1 MKIGIDFGTSFS
13 LPAGMINGAPS
24 TLLPNGEY
32 GIPSVFY
39 YDEEVGVQI
48 GNAADDNADFQ
59 PANVKR
65 DIKMEIS
72 THADSFVADGKAFS
86 KKQIIG
92 HIFRE
97 ITRVSKQESSR
108 RELVSQNIEG
118 AVISV
123 PAAFTLRELNF
134 IREAAQIP
142 ESSGGAALKVLG
154 FIREPV
160 AAAIAYFNAPKAEDN
175 RTILVY
181 DLGGGTFDVTLIRM
195 GKDGEL
201 ITITTRGDHYLGG
214 RDWDNR
220 IEDLLYDKF
229 SEESG
234 VDTKETPETIAII
247 RGLTEGIKKQLSA
260 MEIVKVSA
268 QIPEFGN
275 VATTITRAEFA
286 DNTID
291 LIERTGDL
299 CRAVLD
305 EAGLTKNDLTD
316 ILLVGGSTRMP
327 QVSQFLT
334 SLFGKKPIAHV
345 NPDEAVALGAAIQAS
360 KDDAKYS
367 QLAVVEQNGAKV
379 TDRKAISG
387 RLIGAVKPEKRLT
400 SVGLLQLQET
410 TAHAMGIIATNAE
423 GTKYINDT
431 IIPAN
436 HPRPVRA
443 AKAFTQRTRA
453 QSDNEMEIFV
463 LQGSSENP
471 LDNQIPYRFIVSGI
485 RHIPSQRGRTLV
497 RVQYSYD
504 QNGVIHVQARQ
515 EQDDVDLPIR
525 KEAVPSD
532 MSIYGLPITEPKAA
546 ESSSRS
552 MGVYSQWA
560 GVNRI
565 PSASADKY
573 GNAVGDEFDLVEDGT
588 FDGEIIYV
596 LNLCH
601 RECTLA
607 SPDAALSKKG
617 FKVLENISV
626 PSIDT
631 FKANLDKASQF
642 WLISDCTGYLSS
654 DYVDIIEDY
663 FNQGHGVYIWGDNDP
678 YYVDANYVLQQLV
691 GVTMN
696 GDSPGGQVVSLCEN
710 GMTVGIVQ
718 NHLISTG
725 IVNMFEG
732 ITIAEVQ
739 TTRSVLPLVYGS
751 NGKVVTAYYEQDGKR
766 LLADGGFTRLWCN
779 WDSAGTDRYVV
790 NAAAWLVNL
799 ERFSEK
805 LPKGKKHRIDSND
818 EEMTREVATWDN

>member
-1 MKIGIDFGTSFS
+1 LSVSVGIDLGTTFS
-13 LPAGMINGAPS
+13 AVAYIDPQTKLPIIIPNSEGNKITPSVIQFLNGAPVFGTDAES
-24 TLLPNGEY
+24 AFNAGEPNCAATFKRGMGKDETYCEIDGKPYTAEDLSALLLRHLKNDAETALGDMVSDAVITVPAY
-32 GIPSVFY
+32 FY
-39 YDEEVGVQI
+39 SREREATIRAAEAAGLKVKKIIDEP
-48 GNAADDNADFQ
+48 NAAAMTYGLSHWRENA
-59 PANVKR
+59 N
-65 DIKMEIS
+65 
-72 THADSFVADGKAFS
+72 
-86 KKQIIG
+86 
-92 HIFRE
+92 
-97 ITRVSKQESSR
+97 
-108 RELVSQNIEG
+108 
-118 AVISV
+118 
-123 PAAFTLRELNF
+123 
-134 IREAAQIP
+134 
-142 ESSGGAALKVLG
+142 
-154 FIREPV
+154 
-160 AAAIAYFNAPKAEDN
+160 
-175 RTILVY
+175 ILVY
-181 DLGGGTFDVTLIRM
+181 DLGGGTFDVTLTRM

-220 IEDLLYDKF
+220 IEDLLHDKF

-275 VATTITRAEFA
+275 VATTITRTEFA

-345 NPDEAVALGAAIQAS
+345 NPDEAVALGAAIQSS

-367 QLAVVEQNGAKV
+367 RLAVVEQNGAKV

-387 RLIGAVKPEKRLT
+387 RLIGTVKPEKRLT

-423 GTKYINDT
+423 VTKYINDT

-453 QSDNEMEIFV
+453 QGDNEMEIFV

-532 MSIYGLPITEPKAA
+532 MSIYGLPITEPKAT

-601 RECTLA
+601 RECTLT
-607 SPDAALSKKG
+607 SPGAALSKKG
-617 FKVLENISV
+617 FKILEDISV
-626 PSIDT
+626 PSIET
-631 FKANLDKASQF
+631 FKANLGKASQF
-642 WLISDCTGYLSS
+642 WLISDCTGYLSG
-654 DYVDIIEDY
+654 DFVDTIEDY

-678 YYVDANYVLQQLV
+678 YYVDANKVAMQLF
-691 GVTMN
+691 GITMSGN
-696 GDSPGGQVVSLCEN
+696 SEGAQVVSLMEN
-710 GMTVGIVQ
+710 GKTSGVVP

-725 IVNMFEG
+725 VVNIFEG
-732 ITIAEVQ
+732 RTIAEVQ
-739 TTRSVLPLVYGS
+739 TSNVIEPLIYGFD
-751 NGKVVTAYYEQDGKR
+751 GKVVTACYDDNGKR
-766 LLADGGFTRLWCN
+766 ALIDGGFTRLYCD
-779 WDSAGTDRYVV
+779 WDSAGTDRYIV

-805 LPKGKKHRIDSND
+805 LPKGKEERIDSND
-818 EEMTREVATWDN
+818 EETTREVATWDN